1 MQKQN
6 NAGGDVMRYAGLGAQ
21 ILVSL
26 GIAVFAGYHIDKWVH
41 NALFIAFRKRWEI
54 WGVDQEVLLVG
65 NVFLFIITL
74 VSYLISKKGLQHQN
88 PHVFTRSVM
97 GSIMVKMFLS
107 IIAAFIY
114 ISIYKKQINKP
125 ALFICMGL
133 YLVYTF
139 LEVSVLTRMLRQ
151 KPNV

>member
-1 MQKQN
+1 ME
-6 NAGGDVMRYAGLGAQ
+6 VL
-21 ILVSL
+21 
-26 GIAVFAGYHIDKWVH
+26 
-41 NALFIAFRKRWEI
+41 
-54 WGVDQEVLLVG
+54 GVDQEVLLIG
-65 NVFLFIITL
+65 NVFLFVITL
-74 VSYLISKKGLQHQN
+74 ISYLISKKGLHHQN

-139 LEVSVLTRMLRQ
+139 LEVSVLTRLLRQ
-151 KPNV
+151 KSNV